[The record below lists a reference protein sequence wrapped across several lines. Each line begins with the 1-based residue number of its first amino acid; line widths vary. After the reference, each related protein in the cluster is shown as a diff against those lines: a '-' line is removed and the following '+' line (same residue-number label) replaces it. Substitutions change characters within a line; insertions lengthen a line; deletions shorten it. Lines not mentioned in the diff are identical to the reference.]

1 MCKSRHLAVLSAIA
15 LIAQFS
21 AHASSGPNG
30 PSTVPLTIFQ
40 VVATPDEHQPFPAN
54 NYLNA
59 ISSSSSSDMWAV
71 GASTI
76 HFDGQTWTAFV
87 TPDVS
92 GGGTSA
98 LTGVAD
104 LSPDNVWAVG
114 YIDQYTVGQNPSAII
129 EHFDGTNWQI
139 FSSPQFPS
147 SDQVFLRSIAALSS
161 TDIWAGGSDFE
172 DPYEF
177 PLLEHFDGTAWTQF
191 SPPTTD
197 CDVSGISADASNDV
211 WAGGVT
217 LGGATC
223 ILHYDGST
231 WQVVDSPNACCGLNY
246 LFGVI
251 ALAPNNVWATG
262 WYIQNPN
269 DDRPTFTLIEHWD
282 GSTWQIVSSPN
293 VGPETDI
300 SNQLRGITA
309 VSANDIWTFGVSINF
324 EIGTGSTLLEH
335 WNGSSWAIF
344 PSPNVELKG
353 ILNDYL
359 LGGTVLPGSDIWIV
373 GSNDVAGTLVI
384 HSTEH

>member
-1 MCKSRHLAVLSAIA
+1 MCKLRHLAVLSVIT
-15 LIAQFS
+15 LMAQIP
-21 AHASSGPNG
+21 AQASSGPNG

-40 VVATPDEHQPFPAN
+40 VVSTPNEHQPFPAN

-59 ISSSSSSDMWAV
+59 ISYSSPSDVWAV

-76 HFDGQTWTAFV
+76 HFDGQQWTAFSA
-87 TPDVS
+87 PDIS
-92 GGGTSA
+92 GSGTNA

-114 YIDQYTVGQNPSAII
+114 YINEYTVGQNPSAIV
-129 EHFDGTNWQI
+129 EHFNGTLWQM
-139 FSSPQFPS
+139 FPSPQFPS
-147 SDQVFLRSIAALSS
+147 SDQVFLRSITAVSP

-177 PLLEHFDGTAWTQF
+177 PLLEHFDGTAWTQY
-191 SPPTTD
+191 PPPASE
-197 CDVSGISADASNDV
+197 CALFGISADASNDV
-211 WAGGVT
+211 WAAGAT
-217 LGGATC
+217 LGGGTC

-231 WQVVDSPNACCGLNY
+231 WEGVSSPFVCCGDNY
-246 LFGVI
+246 LNGI
-251 ALAPNNVWATG
+251 MALAPDNVWAAG
-262 WYIQNPN
+262 WYIQSAS

-282 GSTWQIVSSPN
+282 GSSWQVVSSPN
-293 VGPETDI
+293 IGPDTDYN
-300 SNQLRGITA
+300 NQLRGITA
-309 VSANDIWTFGVSINF
+309 VSANDVWAFGTSGNY

-344 PSPNVELKG
+344 PSPNAELDG

-359 LGGTVLPGSDIWIV
+359 LGGTVLPGRDIWIV
-373 GSNDVAGTLVI
+373 GSNDVADTLVI